1 MDRAID
7 QYLQRHAEPEAQ
19 QFNASNHPALSN
31 KQRYQHVLII
41 PAFAESAYFLSN
53 VLSRCGN
60 PALLTIVVVNAP
72 DDETIEIEKIRST
85 RKLLAGLEHSEHT
98 PIVVIDRASPGKRL
112 PPKQGVGLAR
122 KIGSDIALRLYR
134 DGYVTSPW
142 LCQTDADAR
151 LPKDYFS
158 ALSSHQGTV
167 VFSHQHVSDD
177 AMLQFAAK
185 LYDAHMQYYVQA
197 LACQGSP
204 YAYPTLGSTIA
215 VQANSYAR
223 ARGFPK
229 RNAGEDF
236 HFLNKLNKLAAVTWV
251 HQPTIEVQAR
261 RSTRVPF
268 GTGPA
273 LEKIVTLLRDDP
285 SGHSYLSYDHRCFEL
300 LGKALIYLQQCG
312 QSPEFVAIATSNDR
326 DHARIV
332 RILLHLGLPK
342 VLNDK
347 FYQQPNPEQRQHLLT
362 NWFDGLKTL
371 RFIHRAREF
380 YPDVS
385 LHQTLGKLPTSL
397 RKQITF

>member
-1 MDRAID
+1 M
-7 QYLQRHAEPEAQ
+7 
-19 QFNASNHPALSN
+19 
-31 KQRYQHVLII
+31 
-41 PAFAESAYFLSN
+41 
-53 VLSRCGN
+53 LSRCGN

-85 RKLLAGLEHSEHT
+85 RKLLAGLEHSEHR

-223 ARGFPK
+223 ARF
-229 RNAGEDF
+229 
-236 HFLNKLNKLAAVTWV
+236 
-251 HQPTIEVQAR
+251 
-261 RSTRVPF
+261 S
-268 GTGPA
+268 
-273 LEKIVTLLRDDP
+273 
-285 SGHSYLSYDHRCFEL
+285 
-300 LGKALIYLQQCG
+300 KA
-312 QSPEFVAIATSNDR
+312 
-326 DHARIV
+326 
-332 RILLHLGLPK
+332 
-342 VLNDK
+342 
-347 FYQQPNPEQRQHLLT
+347 
-362 NWFDGLKTL
+362 
-371 RFIHRAREF
+371 
-380 YPDVS
+380 
-385 LHQTLGKLPTSL
+385 
-397 RKQITF
+397 

>member
-7 QYLQRHAEPEAQ
+7 QYLQRYAEPEAQ
-19 QFNASNHPALSN
+19 QFCAADHPALKN
-31 KQRYQHVLII
+31 KQRYRHVLII
-41 PAFAESAYFLSN
+41 PAFAESACFLSS
-53 VLSRCGN
+53 VLRRCGN
-60 PALLTIVVVNAP
+60 SDLLSIVVVNAP
-72 DDETIEIEKIRST
+72 DDQTIETAKIQST
-85 RKLLAGLEHSEHT
+85 NKLLTSLEHSEQT
-98 PIVVIDRASPGKRL
+98 PLVVVDRASPGKRL

-122 KIGSDIALRLYR
+122 KIGSDIALRLYH
-134 DGYVTSPW
+134 DGHITSPW

-158 ALSSHQGTV
+158 AISSHQGTV

-177 AMLQFAAK
+177 AMLQFAAN
-185 LYDAHMQYYVQA
+185 LYDAHMRYYVQA
-197 LACQGSP
+197 LARQGSP

-236 HFLNKLNKLAAVTWV
+236 HFLNKLNKLAPVTWL
-251 HQPTIEVQAR
+251 HQPVIEVQAR
-261 RSTRVPF
+261 RSTRVVF

-285 SGHSYLSYDHRCFEL
+285 SGNSYLSYDHRCFEL
-300 LGKALIYLQQCG
+300 LGKALIYLQQCS
-312 QSPEFVAIATSNDR
+312 QSAGFAAIAGPDDS

-332 RILLHLGLPK
+332 QILQHLGLPK

-347 FYQQPNPEQRQHLLT
+347 FDQQPNPEQRRRLLT
-362 NWFDGLKTL
+362 NWFDALKTL

-380 YPDVS
+380 YPDI
-385 LHQTLGKLPTSL
+385 SL
-397 RKQITF
+397 RHTLAELPISLRNQITF